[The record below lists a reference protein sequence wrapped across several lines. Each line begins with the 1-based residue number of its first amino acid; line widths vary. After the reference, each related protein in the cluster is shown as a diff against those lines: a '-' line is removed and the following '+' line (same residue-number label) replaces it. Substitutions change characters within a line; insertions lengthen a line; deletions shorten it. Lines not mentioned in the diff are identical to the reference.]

1 MLDRDYVPDLGRVLY
16 SRETGFAPD
25 APESVKQRPLVVP
38 DMDAPVPPD
47 PWTTGRT
54 KLPTPRRAR
63 GVAFMA
69 HVTIEAIRELHAKG
83 MTLVQVAA
91 ELGCSEN
98 VITARRRSAG
108 DVDKKHVAKPKGPP
122 KLAYHPR
129 KLQVTIEKIRALQ
142 ARGMVA
148 EQIATRLG
156 CHADTIYARIR
167 EANGGAT
174 RPKQKLTPE
183 QRVSIVQRRGAGEKA
198 AVLAVEF
205 GITPN
210 RVYELCKALKETS
223 E

>member
-25 APESVKQRPLVVP
+25 APESLKQRPLVVP
-38 DMDAPVPPD
+38 YNEPPKREIVALRYADAPRRERPAVC
-47 PWTTGRT
+47 
-54 KLPTPRRAR
+54 PRER
-63 GVAFMA
+63 
-69 HVTIEAIRELHAKG
+69 
-83 MTLVQVAA
+83 
-91 ELGCSEN
+91 
-98 VITARRRSAG
+98 
-108 DVDKKHVAKPKGPP
+108 PKR
-122 KLAYHPR
+122 KLAYRPR
-129 KLQVTIEKIRALQ
+129 RTGVTIEKIRALQ

-174 RPKQKLTPE
+174 RPKQKLTAE
-183 QRVSIVQRRGAGEKA
+183 QRVSIVQRRDAGERA

-223 E
+223 K